1 MLQTMTVSRD
11 PQLARRPIK
20 LCLIDDDPQA
30 PYLIE
35 AALSDF
41 NLEYALEVRNNFSA
55 GLAALT
61 SNRHDVY
68 LVDYRLPGGD
78 GLELIRGA
86 RREGCRK
93 PIVMLTGFGDDHL
106 DRAALAEGAA
116 DYVEKGLL
124 ESHLG
129 RAIRHAVDRAAAETA
144 FREREVLY
152 RRIVETAHDGIW
164 AMDVDGR
171 TTYVNHRMAA
181 ILGIKP
187 SQMLGRSFLDFVHP
201 EERAAAV
208 HQMERLRKDVAQQ
221 REFRLWRRGGRTVWT
236 LVATSPIWAESG
248 EFSGALAMVSDIS
261 ELKLVEQELVSSNRM
276 LNAILDAAPVAI
288 ATLSSELIVE
298 RWNLAAERTFG
309 WNVHDVVGQPYPLA
323 CPDDREDFAR
333 LCRDVLQGS
342 SVSDLEGR
350 CLKRDGTE
358 VPVSVCAAPL
368 RASSPAM
375 DGLVLV
381 LSDLSTRKRMETQL
395 RRSQEQLL
403 QSQKMEAVGR
413 LAGGIAHDFN
423 NLLTVILSYCEA
435 LESHRDKPERVHR
448 DLSEITGAADRAA
461 ALTRQLLAFSRR
473 QLLQPKVMSLN
484 DTIETLQK
492 MWPRLI
498 GEDVETR
505 LELASDLWPIKAD
518 PHQIEQV
525 LLNLVV
531 NARDAMPRGGLLA
544 IRTAN
549 IGASDDSP
557 IPKPAAGQFVEMAVS
572 DSGIGM
578 DPATKARI
586 FEPFFT
592 TKEVGKGTGLG
603 LATVYGIVEQS
614 GGKIVV
620 ESESGRGATFR
631 ILFPRVDGVI
641 ERPTIA
647 PASRRV
653 SGTETILVVEDDDAI
668 RHLTTTSLEL
678 LGYRVLN
685 ARDGN
690 EALAISHDQST
701 HIDLLVTD
709 VIMPGMSGPEL
720 VSALRVRRPAIPYLY
735 VSGYTD
741 DRFAIH
747 GVLEPGNLVLQKP
760 FTPVQLAQTVREIL
774 EGRRGMELQ

>member
-1 MLQTMTVSRD
+1 MLRTMTASRD
-11 PQLARRPIK
+11 AQLTRRPIK

-30 PYLIE
+30 PFLIE
-35 AALSDF
+35 AALAEFTSEFSLD
-41 NLEYALEVRNNFSA
+41 VRTNFSA

-93 PIVMLTGFGDDHL
+93 PIVMLTGFGDDRL
-106 DRAALAEGAA
+106 DHAALAEGAA

-124 ESHLG
+124 DVHLG
-129 RAIRHAVDRAAAETA
+129 RAIRHAVDRAAAEAA

-152 RRIVETAHDGIW
+152 RRIVETAHDGVW
-164 AMDVDGR
+164 VMDVDGR

-181 ILGIKP
+181 ILGVKP
-187 SQMLGRSFLDFVHP
+187 GQMLGRSFLDFVHP
-201 EERAAAV
+201 EERAAAIQ
-208 HQMERLRKDVAQQ
+208 QMERLRKDVAHQQ
-221 REFRLWRRGGRTVWT
+221 EFRLWRRGGRTVWT
-236 LVATSPIWAESG
+236 LVATSPIWAETG
-248 EFSGALAMVSDIS
+248 ELAGALAMVSDIS
-261 ELKLVEQELVSSNRM
+261 ELKMAEQELVSSNRM

-298 RWNLAAERTFG
+298 RWNAAAERTFG
-309 WNVHDVVGQPYPLA
+309 WSVHEVLGHPYPLSLA
-323 CPDDREDFAR
+323 EDREDFVR

-342 SVSDLEGR
+342 PVTNLEGR
-350 CLKRDGTE
+350 CRKQDGAE
-358 VPVSVCAAPL
+358 VPVSLCAAAL
-368 RASSPAM
+368 RASNPAM
-375 DGLVLV
+375 DGIVLV
-381 LSDLSTRKRMETQL
+381 LSDLTGRKQMEDQL

-403 QSQKMEAVGR
+403 QSQKMEAIGR

-435 LESHRDKPERVHR
+435 LVTHLDKPERLNR
-448 DLSEITGAADRAA
+448 DLTEITGAADRAA

-473 QLLQPKVMSLN
+473 QLMQPRVMSLN
-484 DTIETLQK
+484 DVIEGLQN

-498 GEDVETR
+498 GEDVEIR
-505 LELASDLWPIKAD
+505 LELGSDLWPIRAD

-531 NARDAMPRGGLLA
+531 NARDAMPRGGVLT

-549 IGASDDSP
+549 IGGEHGAP
-557 IPKPAAGQFVEMAVS
+557 MATGTGHFVEMAVS

-578 DPATKARI
+578 DSATKEKI

-592 TKEVGKGTGLG
+592 TKEVGRGTGLG

-614 GGKIVV
+614 GGKILV
-620 ESESGRGATFR
+620 ESEPGLGTTFR
-631 ILFPRVDGVI
+631 ILFPRSDGVV
-641 ERPTIA
+641 ERPQSI
-647 PASRRV
+647 PATRRV
-653 SGTETILVVEDDDAI
+653 SGNETILVVEDDEAI

-685 ARDGN
+685 AKDGN
-690 EALAISHDQST
+690 EAIAITQDDST
-701 HIDLLVTD
+701 QVDLVVTD
-709 VIMPGMSGPEL
+709 VVMPGMSGPEL
-720 VSALRVRRPAIPYLY
+720 VSALRVRRPALPFLY

-741 DRFAIH
+741 DRFAVH
-747 GVLEPGNLVLQKP
+747 GVPDPGNLVLQKP

-774 EGRRGMELQ
+774 EGRRGMGL